1 MNNITPRSVALIA
14 LFTLTALTAC
24 SSLQEKDDTVGW
36 SPQKIYDTGKE
47 AMTDG
52 DFTRAIKYFER
63 LEARYPYGRFAQ
75 QAQLETAYAYYKSG
89 EPEQAIAAADRFIRL
104 HPDHPNVD
112 YAYYLKGLATFN
124 SDLGLF
130 GRIANVDLAERDP
143 KGARESF
150 ETFKTLLTRFPESR
164 YAADSRQRL
173 QYLINALGRHETL
186 VARYYLSRHAYVAA
200 INRAQ
205 TALKD
210 FPNTPAQEDALG
222 ILVVANDALGL
233 TEARDDARKVLTLN
247 HPNSPWLKGIPD
259 DGRAWWKF
267 WN

>member
-1 MNNITPRSVALIA
+1 MMKATLRSVALIA
-14 LFTLTALTAC
+14 LLSLTAC
-24 SSLQEKDDTVGW
+24 SSLQDRDDTVGW
-36 SPQKIYDTGKE
+36 SPQKIYETGKE
-47 AMTDG
+47 ALDEG
-52 DFTRAIKYFER
+52 NFEKAIKYFER
-63 LEARYPYGRFAQ
+63 LEARYPYGRHAQ
-75 QAQLETAYAYYKSG
+75 QAQLETAYAYYKSE

-124 SDLGLF
+124 ADLGLL
-130 GRIANVDLAERDP
+130 GRLANVDLAERDP

-150 ETFKTLLTRFPESR
+150 EAFKTLVTRFPDSR
-164 YAADSRQRL
+164 YAADSRKRL

-205 TALKD
+205 TALKE
-210 FPNTPAQEDALG
+210 FPDTPAQEDALG
-222 ILVVANDALGL
+222 ILVHANQALGL
-233 TEARDDARKVLTLN
+233 NEASEDARRVLTLN
-247 HPNSPWLKGIPD
+247 YPDSPWLKGIPD
-259 DGRAWWKF
+259 IRPAWWKF